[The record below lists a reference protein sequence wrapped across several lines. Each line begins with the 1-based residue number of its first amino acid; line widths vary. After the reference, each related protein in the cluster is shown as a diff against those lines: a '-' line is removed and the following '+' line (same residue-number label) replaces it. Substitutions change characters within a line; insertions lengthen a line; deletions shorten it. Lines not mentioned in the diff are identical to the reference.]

1 MLLQRRCLSAPLQL
15 RRYAQ
20 SAAAALVDDSDPDS
34 FPRPDPKYDETILA
48 VPRLTSGKSIAAKER
63 KAGRVPSII
72 FEQEDGQYGGNK
84 RLISVRTNQ
93 IRKLV
98 NQLGRSFFLS
108 RLYSLEVRSDFECD
122 DVIERV
128 RVLPRL
134 LQLHSST
141 DAPLNVTFI
150 RAPSDALLKVE
161 IPLVFIGDDI
171 SPGLK
176 KGAYLN
182 TINRT
187 VKFLCPADVIPPYI
201 EVDLSELD
209 VGQKLVMG
217 DLKAHPTLKLI
228 QSKDEPICKI
238 MGSRVSD
245 QQKKTK

>member
-1 MLLQRRCLSAPLQL
+1 MLLQRRCLQL

-20 SAAAALVDDSDPDS
+20 SAAAALVDDSHPDS

-108 RLYSLEVRSDFECD
+108 RLYDLEVRSDFDSD
-122 DVIERV
+122 DVVERV

-134 LQLHSST
+134 
-141 DAPLNVTFI
+141 VFF
-150 RAPSDALLKVE
+150 LLLLDW
-161 IPLVFIGDDI
+161 ILV
-171 SPGLK
+171 L
-176 KGAYLN
+176 
-182 TINRT
+182 
-187 VKFLCPADVIPPYI
+187 
-201 EVDLSELD
+201 DL
-209 VGQKLVMG
+209 V
-217 DLKAHPTLKLI
+217 
-228 QSKDEPICKI
+228 
-238 MGSRVSD
+238 
-245 QQKKTK
+245 